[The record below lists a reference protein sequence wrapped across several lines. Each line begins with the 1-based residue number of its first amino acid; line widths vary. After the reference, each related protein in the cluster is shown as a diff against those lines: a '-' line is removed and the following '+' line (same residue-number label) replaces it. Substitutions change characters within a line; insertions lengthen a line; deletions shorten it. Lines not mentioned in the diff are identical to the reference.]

1 MKHDR
6 ANRAKAGYS
15 LVEVTLALLVV
26 AIGLV
31 STFALFPEGM
41 KATRAAVN
49 DTEVG
54 LFADYVFSTLAATA
68 AARGQE
74 LGSGTPDASVGD
86 RYASRVLGDDAPDM
100 KVLNSGEVL
109 SQFYWIA
116 RNNDKGT
123 GDWDL
128 SNDAGFWSSAFTYRL
143 KWAKMNKGNNRDT
156 YYAVLRVWPGE
167 WQAIADEEKFPPYVF
182 YREIIPYPEM

>member
-1 MKHDR
+1 MKLETPKMTR
-6 ANRAKAGYS
+6 AGYS

-26 AIGLV
+26 AIGLTA
-31 STFALFPEGM
+31 TFALFPEGL

-68 AARGQE
+68 AAKG
-74 LGSGTPDASVGD
+74 LNVNTPNASEGD
-86 RYASRVLGDDAPDM
+86 IYASRVLADNHPD
-100 KVLNSGEVL
+100 KKLLNSGDVL
-109 SQFYWIA
+109 SRFYWIS

-128 SNDAGFWSSAFTYRL
+128 VRNQGFASSVFTYQLEWRR
-143 KWAKMNKGNNRDT
+143 MDKGNKRDT
-156 YYAVLRVWPGE
+156 YYARLKVWPGE
-167 WQAIADEEKFPPYVF
+167 WQAIADEEKFPPHIF
-182 YREIIPYPEM
+182 YREIIPYPDM